1 MSCCRSGA
9 DDLPLGGNGF
19 SCELFDQHLIMKK
32 SFIAILI
39 ASGISLLSLPSC
51 SDSGGGDPVEPAEEN
66 LVITTSPAING
77 QQEAVAPGPNFP
89 LAVTIS
95 SKMPPQG
102 VKIEV
107 SARPD
112 VSGSTAFFNDTK
124 TTSGATTN
132 FSITNTPQLTVSR
145 VTVTVTSV
153 SKPSNTKTGFY
164 LYSRK

>member
-1 MSCCRSGA
+1 M
-9 DDLPLGGNGF
+9 NKKF
-19 SCELFDQHLIMKK
+19 S
-32 SFIAILI
+32 ILLL
-39 ASGISLLSLPSC
+39 AAGISFVALPSC
-51 SDSGGGDPVEPAEEN
+51 SGSGGGDPVPAEEN

-77 QQEAVAPGPNFP
+77 QQESVAPGPNFP
-89 LAVTIS
+89 LTVTVT

-112 VSGSTAFFNDTK
+112 GSGTTAFFTDTK
-124 TTSGATTN
+124 TTSGATTS
-132 FSITNTPQLTVSR
+132 FTITNTPQLTVSR

-153 SKPSNTKTGFY
+153 SKATNTKTGFY